1 MLKSL
6 LISALSGLVLLSNA
20 NALDLSGTVFEQ
32 VGQEKNIDP
41 HLLYAVALAESA
53 YSPVKNARG
62 AAPYSWTLR
71 LPNKPIYATSK
82 MHAKEELFGI
92 LKYTSS
98 VDVGLMQI
106 NWRWHKHRVKR
117 PEDLLDPLTNVRIG
131 ADILLENFRRSPT
144 DLVAAGPLPFAQCQE
159 TESVWPDCLLY
170 LQTIEGLPS
179 KGFSLTIS
187 VRTTCVRQTFHKFL
201 CPCLLY
207 TSDAADDTL
216 QV

>member
-41 HLLYAVALAESA
+41 HLLYAIALAESA

-62 AAPYSWTLR
+62 AAPYPWTLR

-144 DLVAAGPLPFAQCQE
+144 DLVAALGHYHSHNVKKRNQ
-159 TESVWPDCLLY
+159 Y
-170 LQTIEGLPS
+170 GLTVYYIYRQLKDS
-179 KGFSLTIS
+179 RLKDSL
-187 VRTTCVRQTFHKFL
+187 
-201 CPCLLY
+201 
-207 TSDAADDTL
+207 
-216 QV
+216 

>member
-41 HLLYAVALAESA
+41 HLLYAIALAESA

-62 AAPYSWTLR
+62 AAPYPWTLR
-71 LPNKPIYATSK
+71 LPDKPIYAPSK
-82 MHAKEELFGI
+82 AHATEELFKV

-106 NWRWHKHRVKR
+106 N
-117 PEDLLDPLTNVRIG
+117 
-131 ADILLENFRRSPT
+131 
-144 DLVAAGPLPFAQCQE
+144 
-159 TESVWPDCLLY
+159 
-170 LQTIEGLPS
+170 
-179 KGFSLTIS
+179 
-187 VRTTCVRQTFHKFL
+187 
-201 CPCLLY
+201 
-207 TSDAADDTL
+207 
-216 QV
+216 

>member
-6 LISALSGLVLLSNA
+6 LISAFSGLILLSNA
-20 NALDLSGTVFEQ
+20 NALDLSGTVFEN
-32 VGQEKNIDP
+32 VGLEKNIDP

-62 AAPYSWTLR
+62 AAPYPWTLR
-71 LPNKPIYATSK
+71 LPNKPIYAPSK
-82 MHAKEELFGI
+82 AHATEELFKV

-131 ADILLENFRRSPT
+131 ADILLENIRRSPS
-144 DLVAAGPLPFAQCQE
+144 DLVAALGRYHSH
-159 TESVWPDCLLY
+159 SVKKRNQY
-170 LQTIEGLPS
+170 GLTVYYIYDQI
-179 KGFSLTIS
+179 KN
-187 VRTTCVRQTFHKFL
+187 
-201 CPCLLY
+201 
-207 TSDAADDTL
+207 
-216 QV
+216 